1 MAAPRGAFS
10 RPFLHTPSPRDQGDG
25 NVLAVGWRVLV
36 ASPAGK
42 GHRVPLT
49 DSEGTTTVTTLP
61 HGAEVEILAWRPR
74 RSGATMYRVQPTSG
88 GQEGWVSGA
97 SLKARPAP
105 APHPPAD
112 AAHVQV
118 PPDPPRRPAAGPQ
131 APPKPFS
138 QPCSKPRREARLQDH
153 LESRCRQGQRTYEQ
167 NQDVPLAPSF
177 GSRRVTES

>member
-10 RPFLHTPSPRDQGDG
+10 RPFLHTPPPRDHGDG
-25 NVLAVGWRVLV
+25 NILAVGWRVLV

-49 DSEGTTTVTTLP
+49 DSEGNTTVTTLP

-88 GQEGWVSGA
+88 GKEGWVSGA

-105 APHPPAD
+105 VPQRVAVPVPQPVRQKVRPI
-112 AAHVQV
+112 AAARPQPVAKSV
-118 PPDPPRRPAAGPQ
+118 PKPVSKAVSKPISKPVSKTASKTVSRAAAGK
-131 APPKPFS
+131 AGART
-138 QPCSKPRREARLQDH
+138 PRSTPAR
-153 LESRCRQGQRTYEQ
+153 
-167 NQDVPLAPSF
+167 
-177 GSRRVTES
+177 

>member
-10 RPFLHTPSPRDQGDG
+10 RPFLHTPSPRDHGDG

-36 ASPAGK
+36 ASPEGK

-49 DSEGTTTVTTLP
+49 DSEGTTTVTTVP

-88 GQEGWVSGA
+88 GKEGWVSGA

-105 APHPPAD
+105 APRPVPKPAVAPTPVKVRPI
-112 AAHVQV
+112 AAARPQ
-118 PPDPPRRPAAGPQ
+118 PAA
-131 APPKPFS
+131 KS
-138 QPCSKPRREARLQDH
+138 VSKPVSKPASKPAAKAASKTTSKAAAGKGRART
-153 LESRCRQGQRTYEQ
+153 SRTRT
-167 NQDVPLAPSF
+167 
-177 GSRRVTES
+177 SR

>member
-10 RPFLHTPSPRDQGDG
+10 RPFLHTPSPRDHGDG

-36 ASPAGK
+36 VSPEGK
-42 GHRVPLT
+42 GHRVALM

-88 GQEGWVSGA
+88 GKEGWVSGA

-105 APHPPAD
+105 APRPAPKP
-112 AAHVQV
+112 AAQPAPV
-118 PPDPPRRPAAGPQ
+118 PARVPARVKVRPIVAAGPQ
-131 APPKPFS
+131 PAAKRAPNPV
-138 QPCSKPRREARLQDH
+138 SKPASKPAAKAASKTISKAAASKGSART
-153 LESRCRQGQRTYEQ
+153 SRSKT
-167 NQDVPLAPSF
+167 
-177 GSRRVTES
+177 SR

>member
-10 RPFLHTPSPRDQGDG
+10 RPFLHTPSPRDHGDG

-36 ASPAGK
+36 VSPEGK
-42 GHRVPLT
+42 GHRVALM

-88 GQEGWVSGA
+88 GKEGWVSGA

-105 APHPPAD
+105 APRPVPKPAVAPTPVKVRPI
-112 AAHVQV
+112 AAARPQ
-118 PPDPPRRPAAGPQ
+118 PAA
-131 APPKPFS
+131 KS
-138 QPCSKPRREARLQDH
+138 VSKPVSKPASKPAAKAASKTTSKAAAGKGRART
-153 LESRCRQGQRTYEQ
+153 SRTRT
-167 NQDVPLAPSF
+167 
-177 GSRRVTES
+177 SR

>member
-10 RPFLHTPSPRDQGDG
+10 RPFLHTPSPRDHGDG

-74 RSGATMYRVQPTSG
+74 RSGATMYRVQPTG
-88 GQEGWVSGA
+88 GGKEGWVSGA

-105 APHPPAD
+105 PRPVPKPAE
-112 AAHVQV
+112 
-118 PPDPPRRPAAGPQ
+118 PAAVKVRPIVAARPQ
-131 APPKPFS
+131 PAAKSAPKPI
-138 QPCSKPRREARLQDH
+138 SKPVSKTASKATAKTISRTAAGKGSART
-153 LESRCRQGQRTYEQ
+153 SRTRTT
-167 NQDVPLAPSF
+167 
-177 GSRRVTES
+177 R

>member
-10 RPFLHTPSPRDQGDG
+10 RPFLHTPSPRDHGDG

-36 ASPAGK
+36 VSPEGK
-42 GHRVPLT
+42 GHRVALM

-88 GQEGWVSGA
+88 GKEGWVSGA

-105 APHPPAD
+105 APRPVPKPAVAPTPVKVRPI
-112 AAHVQV
+112 AAARPQ
-118 PPDPPRRPAAGPQ
+118 PAAKS
-131 APPKPFS
+131 A
-138 QPCSKPRREARLQDH
+138 SKPVSKPASKPAAKAASKTTSRAAVAKGRART
-153 LESRCRQGQRTYEQ
+153 SRTRT
-167 NQDVPLAPSF
+167 
-177 GSRRVTES
+177 SR

>member
-10 RPFLHTPSPRDQGDG
+10 RPFLHTPSPRDQGHG

-42 GHRVPLT
+42 GHRVELT
-49 DSEGTTTVTTLP
+49 DSEGTTTVTSLP

-88 GQEGWVSGA
+88 GKEGWVSGA

-105 APHPPAD
+105 APRPVPKPVAKPAPAPAPVKVRPI
-112 AAHVQV
+112 AAARPQ
-118 PPDPPRRPAAGPQ
+118 PAAKST
-131 APPKPFS
+131 PKS
-138 QPCSKPRREARLQDH
+138 VSKPASKSAAKPASKRIPRAAAGKGSARTNRTRT
-153 LESRCRQGQRTYEQ
+153 SR
-167 NQDVPLAPSF
+167 
-177 GSRRVTES
+177 

>member
-10 RPFLHTPSPRDQGDG
+10 RPFLHTPPPRDHGDG
-25 NVLAVGWRVLV
+25 NILAVGWRVLV

-49 DSEGTTTVTTLP
+49 DSEGNTTVTTLP

-88 GQEGWVSGA
+88 GKEGWVSGA

-105 APHPPAD
+105 APQRVHQPVSQPVPHKGRPIAATRAQPASKS
-112 AAHVQV
+112 APKPVAKPASKAVTKPV
-118 PPDPPRRPAAGPQ
+118 PRAAAGKTG
-131 APPKPFS
+131 ARTS
-138 QPCSKPRREARLQDH
+138 RPRT
-153 LESRCRQGQRTYEQ
+153 SR
-167 NQDVPLAPSF
+167 
-177 GSRRVTES
+177 

>member
-10 RPFLHTPSPRDQGDG
+10 RPFLHTPSPRDHGDG

-105 APHPPAD
+105 APRP
-112 AAHVQV
+112 V
-118 PPDPPRRPAAGPQ
+118 PKPAAEPAPVKVRPIAAARPQ
-131 APPKPFS
+131 PAAKSTPKPV
-138 QPCSKPRREARLQDH
+138 SKPASKPAAKPASKTISRAAAGKGSARTNRTKT
-153 LESRCRQGQRTYEQ
+153 SR
-167 NQDVPLAPSF
+167 
-177 GSRRVTES
+177 

>member
-10 RPFLHTPSPRDQGDG
+10 RPFLHTPSPRDHGDG

-36 ASPAGK
+36 VSPEGK
-42 GHRVPLT
+42 GHRVALM

-88 GQEGWVSGA
+88 GKEGWVSGA

-105 APHPPAD
+105 
-112 AAHVQV
+112 
-118 PPDPPRRPAAGPQ
+118 PPRPVPKPAVDPTPVKVRPIAAARPQPAAKS
-131 APPKPFS
+131 A
-138 QPCSKPRREARLQDH
+138 SKPVSKPASKPAAKAASKTTSKAAAGKGRART
-153 LESRCRQGQRTYEQ
+153 SRTRT
-167 NQDVPLAPSF
+167 
-177 GSRRVTES
+177 SR

>member
-10 RPFLHTPSPRDQGDG
+10 RPFLHTPSPRDHGDG

-36 ASPAGK
+36 ASPEGK

-49 DSEGTTTVTTLP
+49 DSEGTTTVTTVP

-88 GQEGWVSGA
+88 GKEGWVSGA

-105 APHPPAD
+105 APRPAPKP
-112 AAHVQV
+112 AAQPAPV
-118 PPDPPRRPAAGPQ
+118 PARVPARVKVRPIVAAGPQ
-131 APPKPFS
+131 PAAKRAPNPV
-138 QPCSKPRREARLQDH
+138 SKPASKPAAKAASKTISKAAASKGSART
-153 LESRCRQGQRTYEQ
+153 SRSKT
-167 NQDVPLAPSF
+167 
-177 GSRRVTES
+177 SR

>member
-10 RPFLHTPSPRDQGDG
+10 RPFLHSPSPRDHGDG

-36 ASPAGK
+36 VSPAGK
-42 GHRVPLT
+42 GHRVELT

-88 GQEGWVSGA
+88 GMEGWVSGA

-105 APHPPAD
+105 AP
-112 AAHVQV
+112 
-118 PPDPPRRPAAGPQ
+118 RPA
-131 APPKPFS
+131 PKPVEPAAVKVRPIAAARP
-138 QPCSKPRREARLQDH
+138 QPAAKSAPKPVSKPVSKTASKATSKTISRTAAGKGGART
-153 LESRCRQGQRTYEQ
+153 SRTRT
-167 NQDVPLAPSF
+167 
-177 GSRRVTES
+177 SR

>member
-10 RPFLHTPSPRDQGDG
+10 RPFLHIPSPRDHGDG

-36 ASPAGK
+36 ASPEGK
-42 GHRVPLT
+42 GHRVALM

-88 GQEGWVSGA
+88 GKEGWVSGA

-105 APHPPAD
+105 AP
-112 AAHVQV
+112 
-118 PPDPPRRPAAGPQ
+118 RPA
-131 APPKPFS
+131 PKPAA
-138 QPCSKPRREARLQDH
+138 QPAPVKVRPIVAARPQPAAKRAPKPVSKPASKTAAKAASKTVSRAAASKGSART
-153 LESRCRQGQRTYEQ
+153 SRSK
-167 NQDVPLAPSF
+167 PS
-177 GSRRVTES
+177 R